1 VLSGNW
7 NITEQKKANEAL
19 TQSEKRFRHLSEA
32 TFEAIAVHR
41 DGVLLHANEQF
52 YEMCGY
58 EPEELVGR
66 NVIPLTVAPESME
79 IVTQNIQSASTAPY
93 DAIGMKKDG
102 THYPIEIRV
111 KETEYDGKAVRMV
124 AIRDITERKRAEE
137 RINASL
143 KEKEVLLSEI
153 HHRVKNNLQTIVSLL
168 NMSSMQ
174 ADTQEARDLLREARA
189 KVFTMALIHTQLYQE
204 KQFNQIDMGKH
215 VRQLINHL
223 GQTYIEKEK
232 TIRAVVEASDVR
244 LSINQAIPCGL
255 VLNELVSNAFK
266 HAFEDKHDGRI
277 QVSLRY
283 IDTDMVGIKVKD
295 DGIGIPED
303 VDIGKP
309 KTLGLELVH
318 ALVKQLM
325 GVVQFSRDNGTEVNI
340 QFRALKEEEAD
351 A

>member
-1 VLSGNW
+1 
-7 NITEQKKANEAL
+7 
-19 TQSEKRFRHLSEA
+19 
-32 TFEAIAVHR
+32 
-41 DGVLLHANEQF
+41 
-52 YEMCGY
+52 
-58 EPEELVGR
+58 
-66 NVIPLTVAPESME
+66 
-79 IVTQNIQSASTAPY
+79 
-93 DAIGMKKDG
+93 
-102 THYPIEIRV
+102 
-111 KETEYDGKAVRMV
+111 
-124 AIRDITERKRAEE
+124 
-137 RINASL
+137 
-143 KEKEVLLSEI
+143 
-153 HHRVKNNLQTIVSLL
+153 
-168 NMSSMQ
+168 
-174 ADTQEARDLLREARA
+174 
-189 KVFTMALIHTQLYQE
+189 
-204 KQFNQIDMGKH
+204 
-215 VRQLINHL
+215 
-223 GQTYIEKEK
+223 
-232 TIRAVVEASDVR
+232 VVEASDVR